1 MSNVKRMTVLAHLS
15 DPHIG
20 PLPRPHMRE
29 LFGKRAL
36 GFVNWHRRR
45 KAIHRMDTLTDLV
58 TDLKEQ
64 TPDQIALTGDL
75 VNIALP
81 GEFLNTRAFLHALGQ
96 PNDVSVVP
104 GNHDL
109 YVRRAAAAGGEHWG
123 AYMKGDNGES
133 FPYLRRRGELAL
145 VGVSSAIPTAPFMA
159 TGKVGAQ
166 QLDDLRVVLAE
177 LKAEDRFRVV
187 MIHHPPSRKRG
198 DRFKYL
204 IDTEGFA
211 QILRE
216 HGADLVLHGHDHVH
230 SVVYLDG
237 PHGKQVPMAGVPSA
251 SASAGHGDLA
261 AYNLYSIEK
270 ANGAWRCEAV
280 TRGFRRGKDGI
291 TEIARRVL

>member
-1 MSNVKRMTVLAHLS
+1 MTVLAHLS

-20 PLPRPHMRE
+20 PLPRASMRE

-58 TDLKEQ
+58 ADLKSQ
-64 TPDQIALTGDL
+64 MPDQIALTGDL

-81 GEFLNTRAFLHALGQ
+81 AEFLNTRAFLHALGQ
-96 PNDVSVVP
+96 PSDVAVVP

-123 AYMKGDNGES
+123 AYMQGDAGES

-145 VGVSSAIPTAPFMA
+145 IGLSSAVPTAPFMA
-159 TGKVGAQ
+159 TGKIGAQ
-166 QLDDLRVVLAE
+166 QLNDFRILLAE

-187 MIHHPPSRKRG
+187 MIHHPPARKPG

-204 IDTEGFA
+204 LDTEDFA
-211 QILRE
+211 RILRK

-237 PHGKQVPMAGVPSA
+237 PNGQKIPMAGVPSA
-251 SASAGHGDLA
+251 SASSGHGDLA
-261 AYNLYSIEK
+261 AYNLYSIKK

-280 TRGFRRGKDGI
+280 TRGFRRDKNGI
-291 TEIARRVL
+291 SEIARRVL

>member
-1 MSNVKRMTVLAHLS
+1 MTVLAHLS

-20 PLPRPHMRE
+20 PLPKARMRE
-29 LFGKRAL
+29 LFSKRAL

-45 KAIHRMDTLTDLV
+45 KAIHRMETLTDLV
-58 TDLKEQ
+58 ADLKSQ
-64 TPDQIALTGDL
+64 MPDQIALTGDL

-81 GEFLNTRAFLHALGQ
+81 AEFLNTRAFLHALGQ
-96 PNDVSVVP
+96 PSEVSVVP

-145 VGVSSAIPTAPFMA
+145 VGVSSAVPTAPFMA
-159 TGKVGAQ
+159 TGKIGEQ
-166 QLDDLRVVLAE
+166 QLEDLRILLAE
-177 LKAEDRFRVV
+177 LKAEAEERFRVV

-204 IDTEGFA
+204 IDTEAFA
-211 QILRE
+211 DILRE

-237 PHGKQVPMAGVPSA
+237 PDGKHVPMAGVPSA
-251 SASAGHGDLA
+251 SASGGHGDLA
-261 AYNLYSIEK
+261 AYNLYSIGK
-270 ANGAWRCEAV
+270 ANGTWRCEAV
-280 TRGFRRGKDGI
+280 TRGFRRDRGGI

>member
-1 MSNVKRMTVLAHLS
+1 MTVLAHLS

-20 PLPRPHMRE
+20 PLPRARMHE

-45 KAIHRMDTLTDLV
+45 KAIHRMETLTDLV
-58 TDLKEQ
+58 ADLKSQ
-64 TPDQIALTGDL
+64 MPDQIALTGDL

-81 GEFLNTRAFLHALGQ
+81 AEFLNTRAFLHALGQ
-96 PNDVSVVP
+96 PADVAVVP

-133 FPYLRRRGELAL
+133 FPYLRRRDGLAL
-145 VGVSSAIPTAPFMA
+145 IGLSSAVPTAPFMA
-159 TGKVGAQ
+159 TGKIGAR
-166 QLDDLRVVLAE
+166 QLDAFRILLAE

-204 IDTEGFA
+204 IDTEAFA
-211 QILRE
+211 NILRE

-237 PHGKQVPMAGVPSA
+237 PGGKKVPMAGVPSA
-251 SASAGHGDLA
+251 SASGGHGDLA
-261 AYNLYSIEK
+261 AYNLYSIERK
-270 ANGAWRCEAV
+270 NGAWQCEAV
-280 TRGFRRGKDGI
+280 TRGFRRDRGGI
-291 TEIARRVL
+291 TELARRVL

>member
-1 MSNVKRMTVLAHLS
+1 MTVLAHLS

-20 PLPRPHMRE
+20 PLPRPYMRE

-36 GFVNWHRRR
+36 GFINWHRRR

-58 TDLKEQ
+58 ADLKAQ
-64 TPDQIALTGDL
+64 APDQIALTGDL

-81 GEFLNTRAFLHALGQ
+81 AEFLNTRAFLHALGQ
-96 PNDVSVVP
+96 PSEVAVVP

-123 AYMKGDNGES
+123 AYMRGDAGES
-133 FPYLRRRGELAL
+133 FPYLRRRGPLAL
-145 VGVSSAIPTAPFMA
+145 IGLSSAVPTAPFMA
-159 TGKVGAQ
+159 TGKLGARQ
-166 QLDDLRVVLAE
+166 IEDFRVLLAT
-177 LKAEDRFRVV
+177 LKAEDLFRVV
-187 MIHHPPSRKRG
+187 MIHHPPSRKPG

-204 IDTEGFA
+204 IDTQAFA
-211 QILRE
+211 NVLRE

-230 SVVYLDG
+230 SVVYLEG
-237 PHGKQVPMAGVPSA
+237 PGGAKVPMAGVPSA

-261 AYNLYSIEK
+261 AYNLYTIEK
-270 ANGAWRCEAV
+270 TGNGWQCEAV
-280 TRGFRRGKDGI
+280 TRGFRRDRGGV

>member
-1 MSNVKRMTVLAHLS
+1 MTVLAHLS

-20 PLPRPHMRE
+20 PLPRPYMRE

-36 GFVNWHRRR
+36 GFFNWHRRR
-45 KAIHRMDTLTDLV
+45 KAIHRMETLTDLV
-58 TDLKEQ
+58 ADLKEQ

-96 PNDVSVVP
+96 PADVAVVP

-123 AYMKGDNGES
+123 AYMRGDAGES
-133 FPYLRRRGELAL
+133 FPYLRRRGPLAMIGL
-145 VGVSSAIPTAPFMA
+145 SSAIPTGPFMA
-159 TGKVGAQ
+159 TGKLGRP
-166 QLDDLRVVLAE
+166 QLEDLRIMLAE
-177 LKAEDRFRVV
+177 LKAEERFRVV

-204 IDTEGFA
+204 IDTEAFA
-211 QILRE
+211 NVLRE
-216 HGADLVLHGHDHVH
+216 YGADLILHGHDHVH

-237 PHGKQVPMAGVPSA
+237 PQGKKVPMAGVPSA

-261 AYNLYSIEK
+261 AYNLYTIK
-270 ANGAWRCEAV
+270 KHGHGWQCEAV
-280 TRGFRRGKDGI
+280 TRGFRRNKDGI
-291 TEIARRVL
+291 HEIARRVL